1 MNWQFNPFLL
11 IPLLSAGVT
20 AFLAWFGWRKRP
32 AAGAF
37 EFFLGMLAVTVWGL
51 GNALELGATNLPT
64 KLLWLKYEYIG
75 ILLLPASWLAFSLRF
90 TGLGHWLT
98 RRLILLL
105 AFEPILIF
113 LLLLTSGLQPLFFQ
127 EARIV
132 LVEGSLYQWDTV
144 KGLFFWINIAYSYG
158 LILFGSF
165 LLLQSLSRARGK
177 MGGGELI
184 VVVGVIFPWMA
195 NVLSNLYALPVIP
208 GVDLTPFALS
218 LTGLAFA
225 WGLFRLRL
233 LEPRPDGLDALPE
246 ELTGWRSRVLDGML
260 RGVFIIWLFAMVGG
274 VNNVMDAYQ
283 NLAEHYEN
291 ALLRASWAIFVIV
304 ASTAVM
310 GFIAFKRNLPYNAR
324 AGVFLFILYIIGALG
339 LYNTALSGDGRVLF
353 FALVIL
359 SAILFDL
366 AASVIVLGG
375 VLLTYVVI
383 GWLQVSETVTVPL
396 AIQANAADPAAWLSG
411 GIVFLALSVTAL
423 TSVTYLLRVLERSLE
438 ETRESLRREQ
448 RLSRVLRTVS
458 QINQLIVREADR
470 VKFLER
476 VCETLIEGRG
486 YSFSWIGLLD
496 ADRVTL
502 RLAASAGALVNPEPF
517 EMRLDQAV
525 GRGPACVAEAFRQRH
540 PIRIETPSDCA
551 SCPLVAEYPLRVA
564 IALPLLRESGPLGS
578 LNVVHAAPGGQFDQ
592 TEVDLLTELADD
604 LAYALE
610 KMEMNRRIE
619 LQSRHETLLAG
630 IASLALETTD
640 QSFLLQSAAEKMRE
654 GFEADACYVVLWDGL
669 NGALKPVAASGY
681 LEDLFLQLEATEDE
695 IRIADLL
702 FDERKTLAI
711 EDAELDARISPRIVQ
726 ALSIHS
732 IIGVPLMAGRR
743 SQGGI
748 FLAYNQRHAIAHI
761 EIASAEQIGREI
773 SLSLDRIRLQAETQ
787 TKARELG
794 ALYAAL
800 QDMASSLLDPPALL
814 HMLARHTAEALNVTS
829 SYLIS
834 INQEEGTMTTL
845 AEYWASGAVDVERKS
860 DMGAKFQASDY
871 PTIMSAMSAGNIL
884 VLHRDDPRISECEQA
899 QFLEYDIQTMLFVP
913 IFSHGKLLGDV
924 EIWESRQRREFTQ
937 ADMRLAQTL
946 AAQASNIIENA
957 QLFAQTRQRHSELA
971 AMLSVAQ
978 AVSSSLDLK
987 DVLKQAASSMTDILD
1002 VDDCFLSELD
1012 PDLHAI
1018 HTSARYSRDGTVDYA
1033 SEEGIL
1039 YRLAEYPASERVM
1052 FTGNPI
1058 IVRADDPQADPAEV
1072 AYLNRYGYAV
1082 ALLLP
1087 LRVHD
1092 TPLGLAELCSFDAQR
1107 NFKSEEIQLARAL
1120 ADQVAVAIDNA
1131 SLYNR
1136 LRQSEA
1142 HFRAMIEN
1150 AAEGV
1155 AILDANGNFTYL
1167 THKEESL
1174 TGYSYDE
1181 SMRQSAFRYIHPDDL
1196 PGLIQA
1202 FQEGIQTPGA
1212 IITSEYRLQRK
1223 DGTWGHYEVTGHNLL
1238 NDPHVAGVVVNYRDI
1253 SQRKQAEEALQE
1265 SESRL
1270 EGIIN
1275 TAINAIVTT
1284 DERQRIILFN
1294 PSAEKVFGYSASQ
1307 ILGQSLDL
1315 LIPERFRNIHE
1326 THVQGYAEMGVS
1338 NRTHG
1343 MLDHLYGLRSDGE
1356 EFPMEAY
1363 ISQSVVN
1370 DKKYFTVIL
1379 QDVTERKRAEQAVRQ
1394 RAAELESLVAV
1405 STSLRAA
1412 STVAEMVPVI
1422 LREATKVA
1430 RAANGSIFLLEPS
1443 SGDLVSRG
1451 WYSAESDSFI
1461 QLSEEQA
1468 VRHTIYEGVA
1478 GYVARTGQVYITD
1491 HLHEDPLPVFVL
1503 GEAERLQD
1511 MNSGISLPLRAHDSI
1526 VGALHVALRERRLF
1540 TETETRLLT
1549 AIAEMAGNALQRASL
1564 YEKTL
1569 HQAEELAAA
1578 YDNTLAGWARA
1589 LELRDELTEGHTR
1602 RVTAL
1607 TVQLSHA
1614 MGIASADL
1622 VQIQRGAI
1630 LHDIGKMGIPDQIL
1644 LKRGPLTQEES
1655 AVMRRHP
1662 QFAYDML
1669 YPIAFLRPALEIPY
1683 CHHEKWDGTGYPR
1696 GLKGEEIP
1704 LASRIF
1710 AVADV
1715 WDAITS
1721 DRPYRPA
1728 WPREQALE
1736 YMQTE
1741 SAKYFDPR
1749 ILEIFFSLEGK

>member
-1 MNWQFNPFLL
+1 MNRQFNPFLL
-11 IPLLSAGVT
+11 IPFMSAVVT
-20 AFLAWFGWRKRP
+20 ACLAWFGWRKRP

-37 EFFLGMLAVTVWGL
+37 EFFLVMLAVTVWGL

-64 KLLWLKYEYIG
+64 KLFWLKFEYIG
-75 ILLLPASWLAFSLRF
+75 KLLLPASWLAFSLRF

-98 RRLILLL
+98 RRLTLLL

-127 EARIV
+127 ETRIV

-144 KGLFFWINIAYSYG
+144 KGLFYWVNIAYSYG

-165 LLLQSLSRARGK
+165 LLLQYLARARGK
-177 MGGGELI
+177 MVGGELI
-184 VVVGVIFPWMA
+184 VIMGVIFPWMA
-195 NVLSNLYALPVIP
+195 NVVSNLYTLPGIP

-218 LTGLAFA
+218 LTGLAAFA

-246 ELTGWRSRVLDGML
+246 ELTDWRSRVLNGML
-260 RGVFIIWLFAMVGG
+260 RGIFIIWLFAMVGG
-274 VNNVMDAYQ
+274 INNVVDAYQ
-283 NLAEHYEN
+283 NLPEHYEN
-291 ALLRASWAIFVIV
+291 PLLRASVLIFIFIV
-304 ASTAVM
+304 ATAVM
-310 GFIAFKRNLPYNAR
+310 GFITFKRNIPYDVR
-324 AGVFLFILYIIGALG
+324 AGVFLFILYILGALG
-339 LYNTALSGDGRVLF
+339 LYNAALSGDGRVLF
-353 FALVIL
+353 FALIIL
-359 SAILFDL
+359 AAILFDL
-366 AASVIVLGG
+366 VASVIVLGG

-383 GWLQVSETVTVPL
+383 GWLQVSETITVPL
-396 AIQANAADPAAWLSG
+396 ALQANAADPAAWLSG

-438 ETRESLRREQ
+438 ESRESLRREQ

-470 VKFLER
+470 VKLMKR

-486 YSFSWIGLLD
+486 YSFAWIGLLD
-496 ADRVTL
+496 ADRLTL
-502 RLAASAGALVNPEPF
+502 RLAASAGAQVNPEPF
-517 EMRLDQAV
+517 EMRLDQT
-525 GRGPACVAEAFRQRH
+525 GGPACVAEAFRQRH
-540 PIRIETPSDCA
+540 PIRIETPSDCS
-551 SCPLVAEYPLRVA
+551 SCPLVTEYPLRVA
-564 IALPLLRESGPLGS
+564 IALPLLRESGILGS
-578 LNVVHAAPGGQFDQ
+578 LNVVHAAPGGQFDE

-640 QSFLLQSAAEKMRE
+640 QSLLLQSAAEKMRE
-654 GFEADACYVVLWDGL
+654 GFEAAACYVVLWDDVD
-669 NGALKPVAASGY
+669 GALKPVAASGY
-681 LEDLFLQLEATEDE
+681 LEKLFLQMEVTENETRMTE
-695 IRIADLL
+695 IL
-702 FDERKTLAI
+702 FEEGKSLVA
-711 EDAELDARISPRIVQ
+711 EDAEFDARISPRIVQ
-726 ALSIHS
+726 ALSIRS
-732 IIGVPLMAGRR
+732 ILGIPLMVGKRA
-743 SQGGI
+743 QGGI
-748 FLAYNQRHAIAHI
+748 FLAYNQRHAIAHM

-773 SLSLDRIRLQAETQ
+773 SLSLDRIRLQAETH

-845 AEYWASGAVDVERKS
+845 AEYWTSAAVDAERKS
-860 DMGAKFQASDY
+860 DMDAKFQASDY
-871 PTIMSAMSAGNIL
+871 PTIIEAMSAGNTL

-913 IFSHGKLLGDV
+913 IFSHGKLLGEV

-957 QLFAQTRQRHSELA
+957 QLFAQTRQSHSELA
-971 AMLSVAQ
+971 AMLSLAQ

-1012 PDLHAI
+1012 PDLRAI

-1033 SEEGIL
+1033 SNEGIL
-1039 YRLAEYPASERVM
+1039 YRLAEYPVSERVM

-1058 IVRADDPQADPAEV
+1058 IVRADDPQADPSEV

-1087 LRVHD
+1087 LRIHD
-1092 TPLGLAELCSFDAQR
+1092 IPLGLAELCSFDAQR
-1107 NFKSEEIQLARAL
+1107 NFKPEEIQLARAL

-1136 LRQSEA
+1136 LTQSEA

-1155 AILDANGNFTYL
+1155 AILDAQGNFTYL

-1181 SMRQSAFRYIHPDDL
+1181 TMRQSAFRYIHPDDL

-1212 IITSEYRLQRK
+1212 IISREYRLQRK
-1223 DGTWGHYEVTGHNLL
+1223 DGTWGHYEMTGHNML
-1238 NDPHVAGVVVNYRDI
+1238 NDPHVAGVVINYRDI
-1253 SQRKQAEEALQE
+1253 SKRKQAEESLQE

-1284 DERQRIILFN
+1284 DERQRIVLFN

-1307 ILGQSLDL
+1307 ILGQPVDL
-1315 LIPERFRNIHE
+1315 LIPERFRNVHDIHA
-1326 THVQGYAEMGVS
+1326 QKYAEGGIP

-1343 MLDHLYGLRSDGE
+1343 ILDHLYGLRSDGE
-1356 EFPMEAY
+1356 EFPVEAY

-1379 QDVTERKRAEQAVRQ
+1379 QDITERKRAEQAVRQ
-1394 RAAELESLVAV
+1394 RAEELESLVAV

-1412 STVAEMVPVI
+1412 STVAEMTPVV

-1430 RAANGSIFLLEPS
+1430 RAANGSIFLLEQS

-1461 QLSEEQA
+1461 QLSEKQI
-1468 VRHTIYEGVA
+1468 VRHTIYEGIT
-1478 GYVARTGQVYITD
+1478 GYVARTGQVYSAD

-1503 GEAERLQD
+1503 SEAERLQD

-1526 VGALHVALRERRLF
+1526 VGVLHVALREKRSF

-1569 HQAEELAAA
+1569 HQAVELAAA

-1607 TVQLSHA
+1607 TMQLSHA
-1614 MGIASADL
+1614 MGITPEDL

-1644 LKRGPLTQEES
+1644 LKRGPLTLEET
-1655 AVMRRHP
+1655 AVMHRHT
-1662 QFAYDML
+1662 QLAFDML
-1669 YPIAFLRPALEIPY
+1669 YPIAFLRPALDIPY

-1704 LASRIF
+1704 LAARIF

-1728 WPREQALE
+1728 WPREKALE
-1736 YMQTE
+1736 YMQSE

-1749 ILEIFFSLEGK
+1749 ILEIFFSLEAK